1 MLQKKCTRHKR
12 KLVELTLLG
21 RHSPMLKPTLL
32 VEMTSKTLTLKK

>member
-21 RHSPMLKPTLL
+21 RHNPMLLE
-32 VEMTSKTLTLKK
+32 EMTSKTLTLKK